1 MDKQKGFL
9 EESLAQSQGKDVCR
23 ALFDGSPDA
32 IFLAD
37 PKTGIIVDANQAAA
51 RLLGRPIEEIIG
63 LHQTALHPPK
73 REKASQRIFQEHSA
87 SDGETVHGGP
97 EAHYALRADGTEVPI
112 EITAKIIKIKGR
124 KVLQGFFRDVS
135 ARKKAELALKESE
148 LKFKT
153 LTEKSIVGVYLIQ
166 GGLFRYINP
175 VMSEVFGYKPE
186 ELIDQKG
193 PRDLVHPDDWPVVQE
208 SLRRRLDGETKSLN
222 YGFRGVR
229 RDGAVIYAEVF
240 GTRIDYLGQPAV
252 IGTLLDVTER
262 KRAQEALGESEERY
276 RTLVNH
282 APVGIVVHRAGM
294 MKFVN
299 AKLAEIGG
307 IKDPGALVGKSI
319 LEFVHPASRSTAVS
333 RLTELTRASAP
344 LGPAEYQLVAPD
356 GRVLDMEMQSIPIT
370 YEGEDCIISIIQD
383 VTSRKLAQQALRE
396 SEERYRTLVDNAPVG
411 IVVHCAGIMRFVNSR
426 IAEIVRV
433 GDPGTL
439 VGKNVMEFMH
449 PGSQELAA
457 GRISKA
463 MADGS
468 PLPAA
473 EERLIAAD
481 GTVLDVETT
490 SVPLVYR
497 GENCLMAIVQDITPR
512 KIAERELKA
521 AHDQLLEAKARLEER
536 VTERT
541 AQLEEL
547 NKELE
552 AFSYSAAHDLKAP
565 LRRINVFSDML
576 QKEAAP
582 LLKDDTREYLA
593 NIHKSVG
600 QMTRLVD
607 GLLSLST
614 TGRRPLDLETV
625 SLTALLEEAI
635 TEVKTE
641 NPGRA
646 IEWSFQP
653 LPVVKCDRAM
663 LRQVFI
669 NLLGNAAK
677 YSRGSSPARVEV
689 FYSGTQ
695 REHVIGV
702 RDNGVGF
709 DMEYAGQLFGVFQ
722 RLHHSED
729 FEGTGIGLSTVKRII
744 TRHGGRVWAEAKA
757 GKGAAFYFSLPGK

>member
-37 PKTGIIVDANQAAA
+37 PRTGIILDANQAAA
-51 RLLGRPIEEIIG
+51 RLLGRSIEEIIG

-87 SDGETVHGGP
+87 SDGETIYGGP

-135 ARKKAELALKESE
+135 SRKKAELALKESE
-148 LKFKT
+148 
-153 LTEKSIVGVYLIQ
+153 Q
-166 GGLFRYINP
+166 
-175 VMSEVFGYKPE
+175 
-186 ELIDQKG
+186 
-193 PRDLVHPDDWPVVQE
+193 
-208 SLRRRLDGETKSLN
+208 
-222 YGFRGVR
+222 
-229 RDGAVIYAEVF
+229 
-240 GTRIDYLGQPAV
+240 
-252 IGTLLDVTER
+252 
-262 KRAQEALGESEERY
+262 RY
-276 RTLVNH
+276 RTLVDH
-282 APVGIVVHRAGM
+282 APVGIVVHAAG
-294 MKFVN
+294 
-299 AKLAEIGG
+299 
-307 IKDPGALVGKSI
+307 
-319 LEFVHPASRSTAVS
+319 T
-333 RLTELTRASAP
+333 
-344 LGPAEYQLVAPD
+344 
-356 GRVLDMEMQSIPIT
+356 
-370 YEGEDCIISIIQD
+370 
-383 VTSRKLAQQALRE
+383 
-396 SEERYRTLVDNAPVG
+396 
-411 IVVHCAGIMRFVNSR
+411 MRFVNSR
-426 IAEIVRV
+426 MAEIVRV
-433 GDPGTL
+433 SDPSTL
-439 VGKNVMEFMH
+439 PGRSVMEFMH
-449 PGSQELAA
+449 PDSQDLAA
-457 GRISKA
+457 SRISKA
-463 MADGS
+463 MAEGS

-481 GTVLDVETT
+481 GAVVDVETT

-497 GENCLMAIVQDITPR
+497 GERCLMAIVQDITAR
-512 KIAERELKA
+512 KLAEKNLKA

-541 AQLEEL
+541 AQLEDL

-565 LRRINVFSDML
+565 LRRINIFSDML

-582 LLKDDTREYLA
+582 LLRNGTQEYLA

-614 TGRRPLDLETV
+614 TGRRPLELETV

-635 TEVKTE
+635 AELKAE
-641 NPGRA
+641 NAGRA
-646 IEWSFQP
+646 IEWSFQA

-677 YSRGSSPARVEV
+677 YSRGSNPARVEI

-709 DMEYAGQLFGVFQ
+709 DMEYAGKLFGVFQ
-722 RLHHSED
+722 RLHRGED

-744 TRHGGRVWAEAKA
+744 TRHGGRVWARSEPA
-757 GKGAAFYFSLPGK
+757 KGATFYFSLPGK

>member
-37 PKTGIIVDANQAAA
+37 PGTGIIVDANEAAE
-51 RLLGRPIEEIIG
+51 RLLGRPIQEIIG

-73 REKASQRIFQEHSA
+73 REKVSRRIFQEHSA
-87 SDGETVHGGP
+87 SDGETIYGGP
-97 EAHYALRADGTEVPI
+97 ESHYALRADGTEVPI

-135 ARKKAELALKESE
+135 SRKQAE
-148 LKFKT
+148 
-153 LTEKSIVGVYLIQ
+153 
-166 GGLFRYINP
+166 
-175 VMSEVFGYKPE
+175 
-186 ELIDQKG
+186 
-193 PRDLVHPDDWPVVQE
+193 
-208 SLRRRLDGETKSLN
+208 
-222 YGFRGVR
+222 
-229 RDGAVIYAEVF
+229 
-240 GTRIDYLGQPAV
+240 
-252 IGTLLDVTER
+252 
-262 KRAQEALGESEERY
+262 EALRESEERY

-282 APVGIVVHRAGM
+282 APVGIVVHRAGT

-299 AKLAEIGG
+299 SKLAEIGG
-307 IKDPGALVGKSI
+307 IPDPAALVGKSI
-319 LEFVHPASRSTAVS
+319 MEFIHPASRATAVA
-333 RLTELTRASAP
+333 RLTELTRAGAP
-344 LGPAEYQLVAPD
+344 LGPSEYQLVAPD
-356 GRVLDMEMQSIPIT
+356 GRVLDMEMQSLPIT

-383 VTSRKLAQQALRE
+383 VTARKLAQQALRE

-411 IVVHCAGIMRFVNSR
+411 IVVHAAGVMRFVNSR

-433 GDPGTL
+433 PDRAAL
-439 VGKNVMEFMH
+439 VGRNVLEFMH
-449 PGSQELAA
+449 PGSQNLA
-457 GRISKA
+457 GDRILKA
-463 MADGS
+463 MADGL

-473 EERLIAAD
+473 EERLVSAD
-481 GTVLDVETT
+481 GAVVDVETT

-497 GENCLMAIVQDITPR
+497 GERCLMAIVQDITPR
-512 KIAERELKA
+512 KLAESELKA

-582 LLKDDTREYLA
+582 VLKDDTREYLA
-593 NIHKSVG
+593 NIQKSVN

-646 IEWSFQP
+646 IEWNFQP
-653 LPVVKCDRAM
+653 LPVVKCDKAM

-677 YSRGSSPARVEV
+677 YSRGSSPARVEITC
-689 FYSGTQ
+689 SGTQ

-709 DMEYAGQLFGVFQ
+709 DMEYAGKLFGVFQ
-722 RLHHSED
+722 RLHRSEE

-744 TRHGGRVWAEAKA
+744 TRHGGRVWAEAEA
-757 GKGAAFYFSLPGK
+757 GKGAVFYFSLPGK

>member
-37 PKTGIIVDANQAAA
+37 PKTGIIVDANQAAE
-51 RLLGRPIEEIIG
+51 RLLGRPIEQIIG

-73 REKASQRIFQEHSA
+73 REKASQRIFKVHSG
-87 SDGETVHGGP
+87 SDGETIYGGP
-97 EAHYALRADGTEVPI
+97 EEHYALRADGTEVPI

-135 ARKKAELALKESE
+135 ARKRTELALKESE

-153 LTEKSIVGVYLIQ
+153 LTEKSMVGVYLIQ
-166 GGLFRYINP
+166 GGLFRYVNP
-175 VMSEVFGYKPE
+175 VMSEVFGYTSE
-186 ELIDQKG
+186 ELIDKKG
-193 PRDLVHPDDWPVVQE
+193 PRDLVQPEDWPLVEE
-208 SLRRRLDGETKSLN
+208 SLRRRLDGDIKSLN

-229 RDGAVIYAEVF
+229 KDGGVIYAEVF

-252 IGTLLDVTER
+252 IGTILDVTER
-262 KRAQEALGESEERY
+262 KQAQEALRESEERY

-282 APVGIVVHRAGM
+282 APVGIVVHRDGIM
-294 MKFVN
+294 RFVN

-307 IKDPGALVGKSI
+307 IPDPRSLVGKSI
-319 LEFVHPASRSTAVS
+319 MEFIHPASRETARA
-333 RLTELTRASAP
+333 RLIALARAGAP
-344 LGPAEYQLVAPD
+344 LGPSEYQLVAPD
-356 GRVLDMEMQSIPIT
+356 GRVLDMEMQSLPVT
-370 YEGEDCIISIIQD
+370 YEGEDCIISIIHD
-383 VTSRKLAQQALRE
+383 VTARKLAQQALRE

-411 IVVHCAGIMRFVNSR
+411 IVVHAAGAMRFVNSR
-426 IAEIVRV
+426 MAEIVRV
-433 GDPGTL
+433 SAPASLPGR
-439 VGKNVMEFMH
+439 NVMEFLH
-449 PGSQELAA
+449 PVSQDLAA
-457 GRISKA
+457 GRIRKA

-481 GTVLDVETT
+481 GAVVDVETT

-497 GENCLMAIVQDITPR
+497 GEHCLMAIVQDITAR
-512 KIAERELKA
+512 KFAERQLKA
-521 AHDQLLEAKARLEER
+521 AHDQLLEAKALLEER

-541 AQLEEL
+541 AQLEDL

-565 LRRINVFSDML
+565 LRRINIFSDML

-582 LLKDDTREYLA
+582 LLKNGTQEYLA

-614 TGRRPLDLETV
+614 TGRRPLDLERV

-641 NPGRA
+641 NPCRT
-646 IEWSFQP
+646 IEWGFQP

-689 FYSGTQ
+689 LYSCTS

-709 DMEYAGQLFGVFQ
+709 DMEYAGKLFGVFQ
-722 RLHHSED
+722 RLHRSEE

-744 TRHGGRVWAEAKA
+744 TRHGGRVWAQSEPA
-757 GKGAAFYFSLPGK
+757 KGATFYFSLPCK

>member
-37 PKTGIIVDANQAAA
+37 PKTGLILDANQAAE

-63 LHQTALHPPK
+63 MHQTALHPPK

-135 ARKKAELALKESE
+135 ARKKTELALKESE

-166 GGLFRYINP
+166 GGLFRYVNP
-175 VMSEVFGYKPE
+175 VMSEVFGYSPE
-186 ELIDQKG
+186 ELINRKG
-193 PRDLVHPDDWPVVQE
+193 PQDLVQAEDWPLVQE
-208 SLRRRLDGETKSLN
+208 SLRRRLDGEIKSLN

-229 RDGAVIYAEVF
+229 KDGAVIYAEVF

-262 KRAQEALGESEERY
+262 KRAQEAL
-276 RTLVNH
+276 
-282 APVGIVVHRAGM
+282 
-294 MKFVN
+294 
-299 AKLAEIGG
+299 
-307 IKDPGALVGKSI
+307 
-319 LEFVHPASRSTAVS
+319 
-333 RLTELTRASAP
+333 
-344 LGPAEYQLVAPD
+344 
-356 GRVLDMEMQSIPIT
+356 
-370 YEGEDCIISIIQD
+370 
-383 VTSRKLAQQALRE
+383 RE
-396 SEERYRTLVDNAPVG
+396 SEERYRTLVDHAPVG
-411 IVVHCAGIMRFVNSR
+411 IVVHAAGAMRFVNSR
-426 IAEIVRV
+426 MAEIVRV
-433 GDPGTL
+433 GEPGAL
-439 VGKNVMEFMH
+439 VGRNAMEFMH
-449 PGSQELAA
+449 PDSRDLAS

-463 MADGS
+463 MADGA

-473 EERLIAAD
+473 EERLIAED
-481 GTVLDVETT
+481 GTVVDVETT
-490 SVPLVYR
+490 SAPLIYR
-497 GENCLMAIVQDITPR
+497 GERCLMAIVQDITAR
-512 KIAERELKA
+512 KLAEKELKA

-576 QKEAAP
+576 QKEASP
-582 LLKDDTREYLA
+582 LLKNGTQEYLA
-593 NIHKSVG
+593 NIHKSVN

-614 TGRRPLDLETV
+614 TGRRPLELETV
-625 SLTALLEEAI
+625 SLTALLEEAL

-641 NPGRA
+641 NPGRE
-646 IEWSFQP
+646 IEWGFQT

-689 FYSGTQ
+689 FYSCTG

-709 DMEYAGQLFGVFQ
+709 DMEYAGKLFGVFQ
-722 RLHHSED
+722 RLHRSEE

-744 TRHGGRVWAEAKA
+744 TRHGGRVWAEAEA
-757 GKGAAFYFSLPGK
+757 GKGAVFYFSLPIK

>member
-1 MDKQKGFL
+1 MTGAAYIVEFPLPVVPGRGRGMDKQKGFL

-37 PKTGIIVDANQAAA
+37 PRTGIILDANQAAA
-51 RLLGRPIEEIIG
+51 RLLGRSIEEIIG

-87 SDGETVHGGP
+87 SDGETIYGGP

-135 ARKKAELALKESE
+135 SRKKAELALKESE
-148 LKFKT
+148 
-153 LTEKSIVGVYLIQ
+153 Q
-166 GGLFRYINP
+166 
-175 VMSEVFGYKPE
+175 
-186 ELIDQKG
+186 
-193 PRDLVHPDDWPVVQE
+193 
-208 SLRRRLDGETKSLN
+208 
-222 YGFRGVR
+222 
-229 RDGAVIYAEVF
+229 
-240 GTRIDYLGQPAV
+240 
-252 IGTLLDVTER
+252 
-262 KRAQEALGESEERY
+262 RY
-276 RTLVNH
+276 RTLVDH
-282 APVGIVVHRAGM
+282 APVGIVVHAAG
-294 MKFVN
+294 
-299 AKLAEIGG
+299 
-307 IKDPGALVGKSI
+307 
-319 LEFVHPASRSTAVS
+319 T
-333 RLTELTRASAP
+333 
-344 LGPAEYQLVAPD
+344 
-356 GRVLDMEMQSIPIT
+356 
-370 YEGEDCIISIIQD
+370 
-383 VTSRKLAQQALRE
+383 
-396 SEERYRTLVDNAPVG
+396 
-411 IVVHCAGIMRFVNSR
+411 MRFVNSR
-426 IAEIVRV
+426 MAEIVRV
-433 GDPGTL
+433 SDPSTL
-439 VGKNVMEFMH
+439 PGRSVMEFMH
-449 PGSQELAA
+449 PDSQDLAA
-457 GRISKA
+457 SRISKA
-463 MADGS
+463 MAEGS

-481 GTVLDVETT
+481 GAVVDVETT

-497 GENCLMAIVQDITPR
+497 GERCLMAIVQDITAR
-512 KIAERELKA
+512 KLAEKNLKA

-541 AQLEEL
+541 AQLEDL

-565 LRRINVFSDML
+565 LRRINIFSDML

-582 LLKDDTREYLA
+582 LLRNGTQEYLA

-614 TGRRPLDLETV
+614 TGRRPLELETV

-635 TEVKTE
+635 AELKAE
-641 NPGRA
+641 NAGRA
-646 IEWSFQP
+646 IEWSFQA

-677 YSRGSSPARVEV
+677 YSRGSNPARVEI

-709 DMEYAGQLFGVFQ
+709 DMEYAGKLFGVFQ
-722 RLHHSED
+722 RLHRGED

-744 TRHGGRVWAEAKA
+744 TRHGGRVWARSEPA
-757 GKGAAFYFSLPGK
+757 KGATFYFSLPGK